1 MNPED
6 QAKLDAAL
14 LLLAKLDAAQP
25 VTLILVG
32 VIAVCMVLVISGSN
46 TFTTLRLLAVQSQFI
61 NAMTT
66 RSVMANEQIRQ
77 STDTQTTA
85 MRGQTDAISA
95 MNATGITTGAAVGR
109 VDKKV
114 DDIVADIQASGVD
127 IRAINIRLG
136 YIGGDIKNLAQ
147 HEVAPTA
154 TTQQKVEAI
163 AEKPAG
169 DTVVGRPEP
178 KGTDVVPPAPKV
190 GDEIPVTGQVTGVVT
205 LTVDTPAVP
214 T

>member
-25 VTLILVG
+25 VTLVLVG

-66 RSVMANEQIRQ
+66 RSVLANEQSRQ
-77 STDTQTTA
+77 STDLQTTA
-85 MRGQTDAISA
+85 MMGQTNAISA
-95 MNATGITTGAAVGR
+95 MNATGIATGAAV
-109 VDKKV
+109 
-114 DDIVADIQASGVD
+114 AGVD
-127 IRAINIRLG
+127 RKTSLLLG
-136 YIGGDIKNLAQ
+136 LAEIMGVDIKNLAI
-147 HEVAPTA
+147 HEVAPTTA
-154 TTQQKVEAI
+154 TQAKVEAI

-169 DTVVGRPEP
+169 DTVVGRPDP
-178 KGTDVVPPAPKV
+178 KGTDVVPATLPPAATPAP
-190 GDEIPVTGQVTGVVT
+190 GELAAEALTLPVTVT
-205 LTVDTPAVP
+205 LTAATETPPA
-214 T
+214 